1 MTKNIQWIKQRVI
14 VLNIQNFKLK
24 KVANEY
30 IITIN
35 MKGKKVLYII
45 TNLSL
50 HGLVKVGITSDLEE
64 RLKNL
69 NNRTNLPTKFQIYE
83 VFEKLKNPD
92 LMEQAVLLH
101 FKTNRI
107 NKKREF
113 IMEHPERICDFVRDN
128 KDNEELSNVKGSEE
142 SKGQWDKLGIPEGEK
157 LFFINMYGEGV
168 YKNIVSEVGKG
179 KNIVYKGKKTSL
191 SNSARSILNEK
202 FDKEYKSAQGTI
214 YWTYKGRTIADLMAE
229 QPKEKK

>member
-1 MTKNIQWIKQRVI
+1 M
-14 VLNIQNFKLK
+14 
-24 KVANEY
+24 NEY

-50 HGLVKVGITSDLEE
+50 PGIVKVGITSNVES
-64 RLKNL
+64 RLRTL
-69 NNRTNLPTKFQIYE
+69 NNTSLPTKFQIYE
-83 VFEKLKNPD
+83 VFDKLKNPD

-128 KDNEELSNVKGSEE
+128 KDNGELSNVRGSEE
-142 SKGQWDKLGIPEGEK
+142 SKGLWDKLGIPEGEK
-157 LFFINMYGEGV
+157 LFFINIYGEGV
-168 YKNIVSEVGKG
+168 SKNIVSEVGKG
-179 KNIVYKGKKTSL
+179 RNIVYKGKNTSL
-191 SNSARSILNEK
+191 SKSTQIILNEQFGK
-202 FDKEYKSAQGTI
+202 NWKAAQGTI
-214 YWTYKGRTIADLMAE
+214 FWTYKGRTIADLIAE
-229 QPKEKK
+229 QPKEKKE

>member
-1 MTKNIQWIKQRVI
+1 
-14 VLNIQNFKLK
+14 
-24 KVANEY
+24 
-30 IITIN
+30 

-50 HGLVKVGITSDLEE
+50 HGLVKVGITSDLES
-64 RLKNL
+64 RLTTL
-69 NNRTNLPTKFQIYE
+69 NNTSLPTKFQIYE

-113 IMEHPERICDFVRDN
+113 IKEHPEKICDFVRDN
-128 KDNEELSNVKGSEE
+128 KDNEELSNVKGFEE
-142 SKGQWDKLGIPEGEK
+142 SKGLWDKLGIPEGEK

-168 YKNIVSEVGKG
+168 SKNIVSEVGKG
-179 KNIVYKGKKTSL
+179 RNIVYKGKNTSL
-191 SNSARSILNEK
+191 SKSTLIILSEQFGK
-202 FDKEYKSAQGTI
+202 KWKAAQGTR

-229 QPKEKK
+229 QPKGKKE